1 MTILKSPPHAPN
13 GIYTRA
19 GAKYKVYESIWNITR
34 PLSHIRHT
42 RQHVDFFRPP
52 SRGAA
57 NHAVDAATVLGGTA
71 VPSCALG
78 RCVWTVRRTQ
88 GSSHQACASPAY
100 NPNAGCWQ
108 IEQMQAT
115 AARTPPC
122 VTKSRLRNSCMR
134 AAALLGHG
142 MQPSDGPHLAAA
154 LRPLSRSAERCRCL
168 LRLTCQR
175 SSRRAPIVRGT
186 G

>member
-19 GAKYKVYESIWNITR
+19 GAQYKVYESIWNLTR

-42 RQHVDFFRPP
+42 RQHVDFFQPL

-57 NHAVDAATVLGGTA
+57 NHAADEATALGGTA
-71 VPSCALG
+71 VPSCTLG
-78 RCVWTVRRTQ
+78 RCVWNVRRTQ
-88 GSSHQACASPAY
+88 GYRHQACASPAY

-108 IEQMQAT
+108 IEQMQAMAAQSTHAAVRPDRGSGAPTRAPLLISAT
-115 AARTPPC
+115 ACSLAMVC
-122 VTKSRLRNSCMR
+122 VVPLRCGSPGRCSCLM
-134 AAALLGHG
+134 
-142 MQPSDGPHLAAA
+142 
-154 LRPLSRSAERCRCL
+154 
-168 LRLTCQR
+168 RLTCQR
-175 SSRRAPIVRGT
+175 NSRRVPIVRGT

>member
-19 GAKYKVYESIWNITR
+19 GAQYKVYESIWNITR
-34 PLSHIRHT
+34 PLLHIRHT

-57 NHAVDAATVLGGTA
+57 NHAVDAATVLGRTA

-78 RCVWTVRRTQ
+78 RCVWTARPTQ

-108 IEQMQAT
+108 IEQMQAM
-115 AARTPPC
+115 AAHTPPC
-122 VTKSRLRNSCMR
+122 DQI
-134 AAALLGHG
+134 AAAEPQH
-142 MQPSDGPHLAAA
+142 A
-154 LRPLSRSAERCRCL
+154 RRC
-168 LRLTCQR
+168 
-175 SSRRAPIVRGT
+175 SSRPRHAAQRWSASSRCAPAAVALSWT
-186 G
+186 M